1 MGNSREYI
9 KSGGFSQYLY
19 YQVGQTITASNGV
32 QGKIVAEYGDENGFH
47 SSLPKFSNSSE
58 VYFKMDDKDAIVE
71 QARVYVDRR
80 VALDF
85 DWNHTHGSYRKGVVH
100 VHEWHK
106 TKDGKWQRDSEPRP
120 MTSYEVYRFG
130 EIIHLANPEARLL
143 P

>member
-19 YQVGQTITASNGV
+19 HQVGEAITASNGV
-32 QGKIVAEYGDENGFH
+32 QGKIVTEYKDVKEFH
-47 SSLPKFSNSSE
+47 SSLPSFSNTSK
-58 VYFKMDDKDAIVE
+58 VYLKLDDLEKNVE
-71 QARVYVDRR
+71 QARVYVNRR
-80 VALDF
+80 AALDF
-85 DWNHTHGSYRKGVVH
+85 DWGHTHGSYRKGVVH

-106 TKDGKWQRDSEPRP
+106 TKDGKWQRDREPRP
-120 MTSYEVYRFG
+120 MTSYEVYRYG

>member
-19 YQVGQTITASNGV
+19 YQVGETITACNGV
-32 QGKIVAEYGDENGFH
+32 QGKIVTEYKDVKKFH
-47 SSLPKFSNSSE
+47 SSLPSFSNSSKI
-58 VYFKMDDKDAIVE
+58 YFKLDDEDKSVE

-80 VALDF
+80 AALDF
-85 DWNHTHGSYRKGVVH
+85 DWGHTHGSYLKGVVH

-106 TKDGKWQRDSEPRP
+106 TKEGKWLRDSEPRP
-120 MTSYEVYRFG
+120 MTSYEIYRYG